1 MRYFLFVQG
10 MLSKTLTVLALSSLS
25 LQAWA
30 APSIKTKSKRKGHYV
45 SDSKVMK
52 AWLKKMPAAIK
63 EIDPSEANITHIDI
77 KWKQSKNTKVI
88 AKSKRKAPS
97 YTCTLQLTIKYESL
111 SNGEAAPSLVAT
123 PDPLTVNSRCDT
135 FLAKNDI
142 ETIVRSN
149 TSS

>member
-1 MRYFLFVQG
+1 
-10 MLSKTLTVLALSSLS
+10 MLSKTLTVFALSSLS
-25 LQAWA
+25 LQAWG
-30 APSIKTKSKRKGHYV
+30 APSIKTKTKRKGQYV

-52 AWLKKMPAAIK
+52 AWLKRMPTAIK

-77 KWKQSKNTKVI
+77 KWKQSKSTKVV
-88 AKSKRKAPS
+88 ARSKRKAS

-111 SNGEAAPSLVAT
+111 SNGEAAPSQVAM

-142 ETIVRSN
+142 ESIVRSN